1 MMKGNKLFVPLII
14 VLALA
19 AMLAI
24 PLAGCA
30 GGVGFPTTSTTPSL
44 SQATTCKSVNP
55 QTGEPVELT
64 TTFTPDTPEIFG
76 SAKLSNAPAG
86 TEIKSEW
93 IYVPEDLLIDTW
105 STSAEGTQYLSSSIT
120 RPGSSWPVGDYKLV
134 LYLNGKEAASVSFKV
149 Q

>member
-1 MMKGNKLFVPLII
+1 MKGKRLFVPVII

-19 AMLAI
+19 VVLAI

-30 GGVGFPTTSTTPSL
+30 GGVGFPASSTTPSL
-44 SQATTCKSVNP
+44 SQATTCTSVNP
-55 QTGEPVELT
+55 QTGEPIEPT
-64 TTFTPDTPEIFG
+64 TTFAPDTPQIFG

-93 IYVPEDLLIDTW
+93 IYVQEDLLVDTW

-120 RPGSSWPVGDYKLV
+120 RPGSSWPTGDYKLV
-134 LYLNGKEAASVSFKV
+134 LYLNGKEAATVSFKV

>member
-1 MMKGNKLFVPLII
+1 MKGKRLFAPVII
-14 VLALA
+14 VLAIAVVLA
-19 AMLAI
+19 V

-30 GGVGFPTTSTTPSL
+30 GGVSFPTTSTTPSL

-55 QTGEPVELT
+55 QTGEPIEPT
-64 TTFTPDTPEIFG
+64 TTFTPDTLEIFG

-93 IYVPEDLLIDTW
+93 IYVPEDLLIDSW

-120 RPGSSWPVGDYKLV
+120 RPDGSWPTGDYKLV
-134 LYLNGKEAASVSFKV
+134 FYLNSKEAASVSFKV